1 MIKNIRKTKIIAIT
15 GSTIEMNDITIAVT
29 VSMKETT
36 GLPIPPVVAVDVNLV
51 ALEVPDITAAVPP
64 PAIIANAQVISG
76 LKLTSVD
83 NTTMVPAKPDSGIA
97 ILSSRLSTYGIK

>member
-1 MIKNIRKTKIIAIT
+1 MIKNIRKTKIIAIN
-15 GSTIEMNDITIAVT
+15 GSTIEMNDITIAIP

-83 NTTMVPAKPDSGIA
+83 NTTMVPAKPASGTA
-97 ILSSRLSTYGIK
+97 ILSSKLST

>member
-15 GSTIEMNDITIAVT
+15 GSTIEMNDITIAVP

-36 GLPIPPVVAVDVNLV
+36 GFPIPPVAAVDVNLV
-51 ALEVPDITAAVPP
+51 ALEVPDMTAAVPP
-64 PAIIANAQVISG
+64 PAIIANAHVISG

-83 NTTMVPAKPDSGIA
+83 KTIMVPAKPAKGTA